1 MVRPWL
7 IEQRFNGDISM
18 KFDVNAFL
26 TESRSGFD
34 YQAFGTNRKR
44 DLLDR
49 PSAHRIR
56 LALERLRQRHLLR
69 QGVYFRL
76 RAFLPV
82 LVLALV
88 WLGVETHGHRLPFH
102 TLMNSTVTLRHLL
115 LAMGTVTL
123 WNICLLMGI
132 RTTRSAR
139 QDVVAE
145 IRLLTNTAVACG
157 LILFL
162 GNAMRM
168 TWHRGAFLGISLTLA
183 LLCGSYLLLLGAFC
197 ASADLLHDPSR
208 ARKALI
214 IGSGKRAS
222 SLRSMVRSSHT
233 RMEIIGCIDETYIGT
248 NPEEDNYLGG
258 FDSLAELLKAQP
270 VELVLIGLPVKSM
283 YEQIQ
288 SVIEVCESI
297 GVESHYMA
305 DIFATKRATQQSSP
319 SASRFSVLGDSPNN
333 FRQGVKRGL
342 DLLITVPLFLV
353 LLPLLLLVAVA
364 IRFSTPGPVFFI
376 QRRYG
381 RHRKQFPM
389 FKFRTMVVDAEERQH
404 ALESLNEAQGP
415 VFKLKAD
422 PRVTKLGAFLR
433 RTSLD
438 ELPQLINVLRG
449 EMSLVG
455 PRPLPLR
462 DVTRFDEPWLLR
474 RFSAKPGLT
483 CLWQV
488 RGRSNTMFDEWMKL
502 DLEYIDNWS
511 LSLDMMILLQT
522 VPAVLRGSGAM

>member
-1 MVRPWL
+1 
-7 IEQRFNGDISM
+7 M
-18 KFDVNAFL
+18 KFDVNAFIA
-26 TESRSGFD
+26 ESRSGFD
-34 YQAFGTNRKR
+34 CGAFGANRER
-44 DLLDR
+44 DLLDM
-49 PSAHRIR
+49 PWGHR
-56 LALERLRQRHLLR
+56 LHLGLERLRQRHLLR

-76 RAFLPV
+76 RALLPV

-88 WLGVETHGHRLPFH
+88 WLSVESHGLRLPFH
-102 TLMNSTVTLRHLL
+102 TLLNSTVTLRHLL

-132 RTTRSAR
+132 RTTKSAR

-145 IRLLTNTAVACG
+145 IQLLTNTAIACG

-168 TWHRGAFLGISLTLA
+168 TWHKGAFLGISLTLA
-183 LLCGSYLLLLGAFC
+183 LLCGSYLLLGAFFV
-197 ASADLLHDPSR
+197 SANLLHNPSR

-214 IGSGKRAS
+214 IGSGKRAT

-233 RMEIIGCIDETYIGT
+233 RMEIIGCIDDEYVGAD
-248 NPEEDNYLGG
+248 PEGDNYLGG
-258 FDSLAELLKAQP
+258 FDSLPDLLKAQP
-270 VELVLIGLPVKSM
+270 VEMVLIGLPVKSM

-288 SVIEVCESI
+288 SVIAMCESV
-297 GVESHYMA
+297 GVESHYMT
-305 DIFATKRATQQSSP
+305 DIFATTRATQQSSP
-319 SASRFSVLGDSPNN
+319 SSSQFSVLGDPPNSL
-333 FRQGVKRGL
+333 RQAIKRGL
-342 DLLITVPLFLV
+342 DLLIAVPLFLA
-353 LLPLLLLVAVA
+353 LLPLLLLIAVA

-376 QRRYG
+376 QQRYG

-389 FKFRTMVVDAEERQH
+389 FKFRTMVVDAEQQQH

-422 PRVTKLGAFLR
+422 PRVTKLGAILR

-474 RFSAKPGLT
+474 RFSARPGLT

-511 LSLDMMILLQT
+511 LGLDMMILFQT